1 ARVNYGLLA
10 MRLGHSDEAI
20 ESWEKAIDLDPTQA
34 NAQLYLAEAL
44 DHHGEHA
51 AAARHYQAYLD
62 LASRHTAGVS
72 APVIQRAAVTLELAD
87 ALAHSHQANSAIPIY
102 RDAVRLAQQA
112 GNLREESLA
121 ESHLADALDAA
132 KLPAD
137 AAAAYQQAIA
147 LDERSGDT
155 NAEAVDWFN
164 YGQVLSK
171 TKSPVRFAFA
181 CFARAEQLLSPSP
194 GPQLDTVTKTRREAE
209 TRLGGEAAGVRNN
222 LEATLAQAKSL
233 PESAIVAR

>member
-1 ARVNYGLLA
+1 
-10 MRLGHSDEAI
+10 M
-20 ESWEKAIDLDPTQA
+20 
-34 NAQLYLAEAL
+34 
-44 DHHGEHA
+44 
-51 AAARHYQAYLD
+51 
-62 LASRHTAGVS
+62 
-72 APVIQRAAVTLELAD
+72 
-87 ALAHSHQANSAIPIY
+87 Y

>member
-1 ARVNYGLLA
+1 V
-10 MRLGHSDEAI
+10 
-20 ESWEKAIDLDPTQA
+20 
-34 NAQLYLAEAL
+34 
-44 DHHGEHA
+44 A
-51 AAARHYQAYLD
+51 APL
-62 LASRHTAGVS
+62 
-72 APVIQRAAVTLELAD
+72 IQRAAVTLELAD
-87 ALAHSHQANSAIPIY
+87 ALAHSHQANSAIPMY

-112 GNLREESLA
+112 GNVREESLA

-132 KLPAD
+132 KMPAD

-171 TKSPVRFAFA
+171 RKLPARFAYA
-181 CFARAEQLLSPSP
+181 CFVRAEQLLTPSP
-194 GPQLDTVTKTRREAE
+194 GPQLDTVTKMRREVE
-209 TRLGGEAAGVRNN
+209 TRLGGEAVGVRKN

-233 PESAIVAR
+233 PESAIAAR